1 MITGSLAPLTLA
13 LLAVCVV
20 LLGWRAPAAYRSAW
34 APTRPPASR
43 PTDGSRLFRLRR
55 PRAGARRTA
64 ELEWIEALA
73 AELSAGRD
81 PHSALVA
88 ASTARSGPAGS
99 SIVVCP
105 HALAAA
111 RAGADVA
118 PALLADGARSEI
130 VRGVAACWEV
140 ASGSGA
146 GLGASLAVL
155 ADAARET
162 ERVRRELQA
171 GLAEPRATAVVLA
184 ALPALGL
191 LLGSMLGA
199 DPVHWLLSSRLGVL
213 VLVTGLALEAVGAW
227 WAWRIASSLES
238 QL

>member
-1 MITGSLAPLTLA
+1 M
-13 LLAVCVV
+13 
-20 LLGWRAPAAYRSAW
+20 
-34 APTRPPASR
+34 
-43 PTDGSRLFRLRR
+43 
-55 PRAGARRTA
+55 
-64 ELEWIEALA
+64 
-73 AELSAGRD
+73 
-81 PHSALVA
+81 
-88 ASTARSGPAGS
+88 
-99 SIVVCP
+99 
-105 HALAAA
+105 
-111 RAGADVA
+111 
-118 PALLADGARSEI
+118 
-130 VRGVAACWEV
+130 
-140 ASGSGA
+140 
-146 GLGASLAVL
+146 L